1 LCAIGFPIVDCQST
15 RLNEA
20 ARHVFIENNNL
31 AQLTTLPIG
40 NAKTFF
46 EKRHWLGKRGEIA
59 LKILKEVVERL
70 PFLVNVGLD
79 YLTLR
84 YLIRRQSPTHQTLT
98 KSVKTRHRQN
108 LIST

>member
-79 YLTLR
+79 YLTL
-84 YLIRRQSPTHQTLT
+84 QSPTHQTLT

>member
-31 AQLTTLPIG
+31 AQLTALPIG

-46 EKRHWLGKRGEIA
+46 EKLDLPGKRVEFA
-59 LKILKEVVERL
+59 AKILKEVVERL

-79 YLTLR
+79 
-84 YLIRRQSPTHQTLT
+84 
-98 KSVKTRHRQN
+98 
-108 LIST
+108 